1 VRRAAAASDEEE
13 EDDDEG
19 GGGGS
24 DDSDASFD
32 VPGSDS
38 DGDDPVVAFAS
49 QQARKAANVK
59 AMLSGKL
66 TVERAPLL
74 PKLLSLT
81 DAQAALRKPFKPP
94 VPGSTAT
101 GPSGAC
107 ESS

>member
-1 VRRAAAASDEEE
+1 MRRATAAS
-13 EDDDEG
+13 EDKDDSDGSDG

-24 DDSDASFD
+24 DSDASFD

-38 DGDDPVVAFAS
+38 DDDDPVVAFAS
-49 QQARKAANVK
+49 QEARKAANVK

-66 TVERAPLL
+66 TVQRATLL
-74 PKLLSLT
+74 PKILSLT

-101 GPSGAC
+101 GPSGA
-107 ESS
+107 